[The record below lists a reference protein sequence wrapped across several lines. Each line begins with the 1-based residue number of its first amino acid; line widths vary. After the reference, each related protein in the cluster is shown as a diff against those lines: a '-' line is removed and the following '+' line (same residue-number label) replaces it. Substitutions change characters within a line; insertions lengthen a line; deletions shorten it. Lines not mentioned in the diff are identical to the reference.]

1 MAINIQQLV
10 EINIRPILQ
19 LDGDLVADL
28 PFVIDSQIALQ
39 GFNPDGLTDKEA
51 VYVAALTLEAIV
63 PRIALIYSDEIQEH
77 RTGPETIRLPSRS
90 DFFKALQKAIETLKT
105 TAGKGAGMIPSG
117 DPNQALTPW
126 PGCGIRGIGSKAPP
140 HDGTIYIAPPIF
152 EFY

>member
-10 EINIRPILQ
+10 EINIRPVLQ
-19 LDGDLVADL
+19 FDGDLSNDL
-28 PFVIDSQIALQ
+28 PFVIESQIALQ
-39 GFNPDGLTDKEA
+39 GFDPDNLTDKEA

-90 DFFKALQKAIETLKT
+90 DFFKALQKAIDTLKVS
-105 TAGKGAGMIPSG
+105 AGQAAGITPPG
-117 DPNQALTPW
+117 DPNQPLTPW
-126 PGCGIRGIGSKAPP
+126 PGCGLRGIGPKEPS
-140 HDGTIYIAPPIF
+140 HEGIIYIAPPIF